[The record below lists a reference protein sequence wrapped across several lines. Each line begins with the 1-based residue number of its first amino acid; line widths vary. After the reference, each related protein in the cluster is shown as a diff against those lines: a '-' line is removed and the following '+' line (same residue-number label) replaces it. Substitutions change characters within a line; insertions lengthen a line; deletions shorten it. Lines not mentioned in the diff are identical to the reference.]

1 MKKKLITTICLLIVI
16 AGFVAA
22 YFYWSNYK
30 ESKYLELA
38 TEYKKEYMVVVYS
51 TQAILLDYQLSG
63 MDAILDGSVVSNSNM
78 TPIEREPCSN
88 FPQAYHIRQEDYTR
102 MGIFNKLQ
110 EKFDL
115 VGELLKELKSIC
127 PNKYENLQK
136 EFDDNYSIMIE
147 FYTLL
152 KNNQYS
158 LLDFS
163 NKYIELGSR
172 IDKGVTATDLYVKVD
187 PKSVKDIIK
196 SEIIGFIMFMNI
208 AYLATERNFQGN
220 IFVFY

>member
-16 AGFVAA
+16 AGFITA
-22 YFYWSNYK
+22 YYYWTNYK

-38 TEYKKEYMVVVYS
+38 TEYKKEYMVVAYS

-63 MDAILDGSVVSNSNM
+63 MNAIQDGNVISNSNM
-78 TPIEREPCSN
+78 IPIEMKPCSS
-88 FPQAYHIRQEDYTR
+88 FPQAYQIRQEDYKR

-110 EKFDL
+110 EKSDL

-136 EFDDNYSIMIE
+136 EFDDNYSILIE

-158 LLDFS
+158 LLVFS
-163 NKYIELGSR
+163 NKYIELGSK

-187 PKSVKDIIK
+187 TKSVKDIIRN
-196 SEIIGFIMFMNI
+196 EIIGFNMFMNI
-208 AYLATERNFQGN
+208 VYLTTERNFQGK
-220 IFVFY
+220 IFAFY